1 MIGDVFM
8 DYKSNNITHLCKYNI
23 VWFSKYLRKI
33 LVGTVETHLKEIVNR
48 VCSKFHVQIIE
59 MEVMP
64 DHIHL
69 LLEVDSQL
77 NIHKV
82 IKMTKKYSSKIL
94 RAEFKTIKL
103 PSFWAN
109 SYFISTVDAPLEI
122 IK

>member
-1 MIGDVFM
+1 M
-8 DYKSNNITHLCKYNI
+8 DYRSNNITHLYRYNI

-33 LVGTVETHLKEIVNR
+33 LIGTVEARLKEIINQ

-77 NIHKV
+77 NVHRVVKI
-82 IKMTKKYSSKIL
+82 IKRHSSRIL
-94 RAEFKTIKL
+94 KAEFKTIKLQL

-109 SYFISTVDAPLEI
+109 SYFISTVDASLEI